1 MVHVKEKFGALCWW
15 QGSLRSLVARARWW
29 QGLAGGKGCAGG
41 RAAASSSGCHI
52 ERASYSPTAVS
63 YGIHPTACRRAK
75 QRSRRLQYGRE

>member
-1 MVHVKEKFGALCWW
+1 MVHVPGEVRRAVLVARLAAFAGGKG
-15 QGSLRSLVARARWW
+15 SLVARAV
-29 QGLAGGKGCAGG
+29 LVA